1 MPPPTSS
8 TPSDLYERDQV
19 AWLDAMVALI
29 RRGAVQELDFARLE
43 EFLSDLALRARREV
57 DGHLVGLL
65 THTLKWT
72 HLPRYRSPS
81 WKETII
87 QQRHELAR
95 LVGRGVLRS
104 HAESALPAAFAEAVE
119 CTVLDTDMSAETF
132 ANDCP
137 QTLVELMRF
146 DYAGE

>member
-1 MPPPTSS
+1 MISPTGS
-8 TPSDLYERDQV
+8 TPSDLFERDQV

-43 EFLSDLALRARREV
+43 EFLSDLAIRARREV
-57 DGHLVGLL
+57 DGQLVGLL

-95 LVGRGVLRS
+95 LVSRGVLRN
-104 HAESALPAAFAEAVE
+104 HAESTLQAAFAEAVE
-119 CTVLDTDMSAETF
+119 RTVLDTSMPAETF
-132 ANDCP
+132 VNDCP
-137 QTLVELMRF
+137 KTLVELMRF
-146 DYAGE
+146 DYASE